1 MEITP
6 EKLYAMYLTA
16 HNLLTQCTPTQ
27 DISLSCRLGTPPTVL
42 IGGKEYKVEV
52 FISNHPDEDEDAT
65 PA

>member
-42 IGGKEYKVEV
+42 KRGESSS
-52 FISNHPDEDEDAT
+52 FQEDNNCVGIVY
-65 PA
+65 